1 MADPIMDQIDEQ
13 TEFLWQDEEGIRDAL
28 FADAQASLPQITN
41 YNPGGIFRTILEIV
55 TRAVHS
61 FYVLLANVCYQH
73 FAQTARAGW
82 LDLKA
87 EEIGITR
94 KPATQTAGNVH
105 FYRETPETSNV
116 VIPAGAIV
124 STATDSQGREYRFL
138 VTAETILESGE
149 TEVAVPVVAES
160 AGAEYNV
167 GTLTINRLITTISG
181 VDGVENRTGW
191 LTDEGTDQETDT
203 ELRERYR
210 LKWEELA
217 RGSTKLAYVGYAK
230 EINGVVDVLVDDTW
244 PRGPGTVDIYIT
256 GTNGLPTQ
264 ALIDEVQANID
275 DKKPICSDA
284 LVKAPSAV
292 VIDAAITIYVV
303 TGTTGQADIQV
314 DAVSIINALFI
325 RDDTWAVEDL
335 RFKLGQD
342 VTQDRI
348 ILALG
353 RHIEDIKR
361 VDCGF
366 SMIAIQTGQMAAK
379 GTISVTVSEEAE

>member
-13 TEFLWQDEEGIRDAL
+13 TEFLWQDEDDIRDAL
-28 FADAQASLPQITN
+28 FADAQTNLPQITN
-41 YNPGGIFRTILEIV
+41 YNPGGIFRTILEIF

-61 FYVLLANVCYQH
+61 FYILLANVCYQH
-73 FAQTARAGW
+73 FAQTATGGW

-87 EEIGITR
+87 GEIGITR
-94 KPATQTAGNVH
+94 KPATKTAGNVC
-105 FYRETPETSNV
+105 FYRETPEASNV
-116 VIPAGAIV
+116 VIPAGAIM

-138 VTAETILESGE
+138 VTEETVLESGQA
-149 TEVAVPVVAES
+149 EVAVPVEAES

-167 GTLTINRLITTISG
+167 GTLTIIRLITTISG
-181 VDGVENRTGW
+181 VDGVENRAGW

-256 GTNGLPTQ
+256 GTNGIPTQ

-284 LVKAPSAV
+284 LVLAPTPVTVNAT
-292 VIDAAITIYVV
+292 ITIYVV
-303 TGTTGQADIQV
+303 TGTTGQATIQA
-314 DAVSIINALFI
+314 DAESIINALFI
-325 RDDTWAVEDL
+325 RDDTWEVEDL

-361 VDCGF
+361 LACGF
-366 SMIAIQTGQMAAK
+366 SLIEIEKGEMAAK
-379 GTISVTVSEEAE
+379 GTITVTVAEEEE